1 MPRAVRFN
9 EYGDPDVLHLV
20 EVEMPVPSKNQVMV
34 EIKAAGINPGEGKIR
49 QGIMRQMFPI
59 TFPSGEGSDFAGI
72 IRAAGP
78 EVTKFQVGDAVAGF
92 SNEHASHAE
101 YVVVPENQVAL
112 KPATVPWEVAGALF
126 VAGSTAYAAVR
137 AVSVKSG
144 DKVIVSGAGGGV
156 GSIAAQLAIIRGAA
170 VVGIAGDNDQDWL
183 MSRRI
188 VPISY
193 SGDIAAKLRKV
204 IPDPDAFIDTVGKG
218 YVTLALDLGI
228 KPERIDTIIDFAAA
242 EDQGVKAE
250 GSAAAASA
258 AVLTE
263 LLEYIGMG
271 KIEVPVAKTFPLTKV
286 QDAYRYL
293 ENEHHRGKVVLLN
306 AK

>member
-1 MPRAVRFN
+1 MPKAVRFN

-20 EVEMPVPSKNQVMV
+20 EVEMPVPSKNQVLV
-34 EIKAAGINPGEGKIR
+34 EIKAAGINPGEGKVR
-49 QGIMRQMFPI
+49 RGLMHQMYP
-59 TFPSGEGSDFAGI
+59 TAFPSGEGSDFAGI
-72 IRAAGP
+72 IRAVGSDVA
-78 EVTKFQVGDAVAGF
+78 KFQVGDAVAGF

-126 VAGSTAYAAVR
+126 VAGSTAYAAVQ
-137 AVSVKSG
+137 AVGVKSG

-218 YVTLALDLGI
+218 YVTLALDFGI

-242 EDQGVKAE
+242 KDHGVKAE

-263 LLEYIGMG
+263 LLEYIDMG